1 MAICRVCRRNS
12 ADAIC
17 PHCGY
22 QAVMPTM
29 LNEEIERKLDEL
41 ANEFRKNLMGNLK
54 IYVKIYVYEASTS
67 GLSFK
72 EERKL
77 LLLENADLS
86 KGFRKW
92 DEHVFGISE
101 ELALTIF
108 IELKDID
115 RKYEINLVPPK
126 KTDKW
131 HIGIDLSE
139 DLYVRVMVG
148 EPGNFSVS
156 EPIDLL
162 RINKE

>member
-1 MAICRVCRRNS
+1 
-12 ADAIC
+12 
-17 PHCGY
+17 
-22 QAVMPTM
+22 M

-67 GLSFK
+67 GLAFK

-77 LLLENADLS
+77 LLLENADFS

-108 IELKDID
+108 IELKDIN
-115 RKYEINLVPPK
+115 RKYEINMTPPK
-126 KTDKW
+126 NTDKW
-131 HIGIDLSE
+131 HIGIDLYE
-139 DLYVRVMVG
+139 DMYARVMVG